1 MLENNIKEY
10 QVEKSLND
18 IKEVLNDLLSTIDK
32 MSVDIKSIYNII
44 DEESNCY
51 IESETDI
58 DIIKQ
63 KANENSKALDKIYE
77 IVDKYI

>member
-1 MLENNIKEY
+1 MLETKIKEY

-18 IKEVLNDLLSTIDK
+18 IKEVLNNLLSDITK
-32 MSVDIKSIYNII
+32 MTEDIKSIYNII

-51 IESETDI
+51 LESDTDI
-58 DIIKQ
+58 VIIKQ

>member
-1 MLENNIKEY
+1 MLENKIKEY

-18 IKEVLNDLLSTIDK
+18 IKEVLNDLLSYINT
-32 MSVDIKSIYNII
+32 MSEDIKSIYNII
-44 DEESNCY
+44 DKESNCY
-51 IESETDI
+51 LESDTDI
-58 DIIKQ
+58 GIIRE

>member
-1 MLENNIKEY
+1 MLENKIKEY
-10 QVEKSLND
+10 QIEKSLND
-18 IKEVLNDLLSTIDK
+18 VKEVLNDLLTDITK
-32 MSVDIKSIYNII
+32 MTEDMKSIYNII

-51 IESETDI
+51 LESDTDI

>member
-1 MLENNIKEY
+1 MLESKIKEY

-18 IKEVLNDLLSTIDK
+18 IKEVLNDLLSDINK
-32 MSVDIKSIYNII
+32 MSEDIKSIYNII

-51 IESETDI
+51 LESDTDI
-58 DIIKQ
+58 NIIKQ

-77 IVDKYI
+77 IVDKYV

>member
-1 MLENNIKEY
+1 MLENKIKEY

-18 IKEVLNDLLSTIDK
+18 IKEVLNNLLSDITK
-32 MSVDIKSIYNII
+32 MTEDIKSIYNII

-51 IESETDI
+51 LESDTDI

-77 IVDKYI
+77 IVDKYV

>member
-1 MLENNIKEY
+1 MLENKIKEY
-10 QVEKSLND
+10 QIEKSLNNV
-18 IKEVLNDLLSTIDK
+18 KEVLNDLLSDINK
-32 MSVDIKSIYNII
+32 MSEDMKSIHNII

-51 IESETDI
+51 LESETDI

-63 KANENSKALDKIYE
+63 KANENSNALDKIYE